1 MKQLLLD
8 SAITSIAALVFALIL
23 IPLLAKI
30 SRPLGLIDKPGHRKI
45 HAKPVPLVGGLS
57 IVLSTG
63 MASLLTQSG
72 LALFTTHGVL
82 VSACLVLFAIGVWD
96 DRNNLKPIYRLA
108 VQAVCAWAMA
118 ASGIRLTSLYGMF
131 GFEGLNI
138 YWQYGLTIVIITGV
152 TNAFNLMDGID
163 GLAGGLALINITIL
177 SILSILLGQTA
188 LFVLLLGI
196 GGALIGFLN
205 YNVSKTKVFMGD
217 GGSLTLGFLMASVGI
232 LLIES
237 TRVVHTVNINYVV
250 LLVSTIL
257 IIPVFD
263 SLRVYVS
270 RVQRGNSPFK
280 ADKTHLHHLFLIF
293 GVKHKWAALYILGLE
308 VIILVLGFLLG
319 QFTTVSMSII
329 VVVALF
335 LFVCQLLLLNKG
347 VDKWKRLISEME
359 STY

>member
-1 MKQLLLD
+1 VQ
-8 SAITSIAALVFALIL
+8 
-23 IPLLAKI
+23 
-30 SRPLGLIDKPGHRKI
+30 GL
-45 HAKPVPLVGGLS
+45 
-57 IVLSTG
+57 
-63 MASLLTQSG
+63 
-72 LALFTTHGVL
+72 
-82 VSACLVLFAIGVWD
+82 
-96 DRNNLKPIYRLA
+96 
-108 VQAVCAWAMA
+108 CAWAVA

-131 GFEGLNI
+131 GFEDLNI

-163 GLAGGLALINITIL
+163 GLAGGLALINIIIL
-177 SILSILLGQTA
+177 SVLSILLGQTT
-188 LFVLLLGI
+188 LFVMLIAIAGALLG
-196 GGALIGFLN
+196 FLKN
-205 YNVSKTKVFMGD
+205 NINPAKIFMGD

-237 TRVVHTVNINYVV
+237 TRIVHAVNINYVV

-293 GVKHKWAALYILGLE
+293 GLKHKWAALYILGLE
-308 VIILVLGFLLG
+308 LIILFVGFLLG
-319 QFTTVSMSII
+319 QFTTVSMSIVA
-329 VVVALF
+329 VVLLF

-347 VDKWKRLISEME
+347 VNKWQKVISEME